1 MFDNGDI
8 KLNKL
13 TNFFSAAATK
23 RPAITILVVLL
34 LSGFFG
40 YMASQQEELNTSFG
54 GELDTPEIKAQTKLG
69 EYFQTSGSQS
79 VFQIIL
85 SGDDVLT
92 VDGYLA
98 WQELKQT
105 VAQSEIAP
113 YLVSQPGQPLIA
125 GFFAPI
131 DFARTYDYSIDINSM
146 NDEQFKAL
154 YVKANSQMPPEFKAF
169 ASALLSE
176 SYDED
181 AVTASAGLAI
191 ITVDSAKFVEEYGLE
206 AGAFIEQP
214 RMEVALNNSLS
225 EIQVGNVKVSGFSFG
240 LLFGDEGEDFQQEI
254 GGLFAQAFVIILVV
268 LSYIFFMKSKLF
280 SRKPLNILRRL
291 IAISFMAFGIAGV
304 ISPLV
309 SDLETPLLSWM
320 MLDDPLLGRMIPLS
334 VFTFGFL
341 LNSRRRSSS
350 DLFLSL
356 GAILLSIGWM
366 TGAGTILG
374 PGYLDIIGA
383 PNQVSQI
390 APIILIGLGVDYAIH
405 FNSRYREEIGS
416 GNSIDGAT
424 SSTLKSVGIALTLAT
439 LATMVGFLT
448 NIVSPLPE
456 LKDFGIL
463 VSVGI
468 FFAFF
473 LVMTFVPAI
482 RTLLDKRAEKKEKI
496 DSEAFTSSGDSVL
509 NKISEAS
516 GIIPRKLKIVAI
528 GLLVTVS
535 TYGYI
540 SFTNLETIFEFTD
553 FLPEDNPVVKTLDL
567 LSEEFGG
574 GFGETTSVLIEGDD
588 LATPEIHNA
597 LIASINNLSEKENI
611 VVYAGNVAAESVLSS
626 MGELLTPA
634 AGPPG
639 APAGPPDVELI
650 SSLVGYGVDL
660 MSGAEGLEGL
670 KVKNTSDVKGLYEFL
685 AAKDPEAFLAYI
697 YFDENNNVTAQQV
710 RITTSAGSLGAAQLR
725 DDIYV
730 AFAPMINLG
739 IDVAATNDAIVTQSV
754 SDLISKSQF
763 QSLIFA
769 ILASMTFLIIYY
781 FLDMRRPFLGVITI
795 MPVIAIVMG
804 TYLGMYYLDIPLNPV
819 TSTLS
824 GLAIGIGVPF
834 VIHVTNRFR
843 ESLSQG
849 NNPIEAATKT
859 LKTTGGSLFGS
870 AFTTMAGFGILMTST
885 LKPFQQMGQ
894 VVVVAL
900 GFALVASI
908 LILPT
913 MLVFWANYHNKKTAK
928 SL

>member
-1 MFDNGDI
+1 MKI
-8 KLNKL
+8 L
-13 TNFFSAAATK
+13 TNFFSSAATK
-23 RPAITILVVLL
+23 RPLVTILIVLL
-34 LSGFFG
+34 LTGFFG
-40 YMASQQEELNTSFG
+40 YMAGQSEELNTSFG
-54 GELDTPEIKAQTKLG
+54 GELDTPEIKAQSKLG

-79 VFQIIL
+79 VFQIII
-85 SGDDVLT
+85 SGEDVLT

-98 WQELKQT
+98 WVEVQKT
-105 VAQSEIAP
+105 ISESDLQP
-113 YLVSQPGQPLIA
+113 YLVSQPGQSSVQ
-125 GFFAPI
+125 GFFAPV
-131 DFARTYDYSIDINSM
+131 DIAMSFNPMLNM
-146 NDEQFKAL
+146 NAIKAMDDVQFKNL
-154 YVKANSQMPPEFKAF
+154 YNQANSQMPPEFKAF

-181 AVTASAGLAI
+181 KTSASAGLAI
-191 ITVDSAKFVEEYGLE
+191 VTVDTAKFVEEYGFD
-206 AGAFIEQP
+206 GAFIEQP
-214 RMEVALNNSLS
+214 KMEVALNKSLS
-225 EIQVGNVKVSGFSFG
+225 QIAVGNVKVSGFSFG

-254 GGLFAQAFVIILVV
+254 GGLFAQAFAIILVV
-268 LSYIFFMKSKLF
+268 LSYIFFMKSSSF
-280 SRKPLNILRRL
+280 SKRPVNLLRRL
-291 IAISFMAFGIAGV
+291 LALVLMIFGITGV
-304 ISPLV
+304 VLPLA
-309 SDLETPLLSWM
+309 SDIELAFLSWM
-320 MLDDPLLGRMIPLS
+320 QLDDPLLGRIIPLS
-334 VFTFGFL
+334 TFTFGFL
-341 LNSRRRSSS
+341 LNSRRRTSS

-366 TGAGTILG
+366 QGAGTILG

-416 GNSIDGAT
+416 GNTINGST
-424 SSTLKSVGIALTLAT
+424 TSTLKSVGIALTLAT
-439 LATMVGFLT
+439 LATIVGFLT

-482 RTLLDKRAEKKEKI
+482 RTLLDRRAEKKEKI

-516 GIIPRKLKIVAI
+516 GIIPKKLKLIALA
-528 GLLVTVS
+528 LLVSVS
-535 TYGYI
+535 SYGYI

-588 LATPEIHNA
+588 LATAEVHNA
-597 LIASINNLSEKENI
+597 LIQSINNLSDKENI
-611 VVYAGNVAAESVLSS
+611 IVYAGNVAQESVVGSL
-626 MGELLTPA
+626 GQLLAPQS
-634 AGPPG
+634 GPPG
-639 APAGPPDVELI
+639 APAGPPDMELI
-650 SSLVGYGVDL
+650 GTLSSYGVDI
-660 MSGAEGLEGL
+660 MSGGQGLDGL
-670 KVKNTSDVKGLYEFL
+670 IVKTGGDVQGLYEYLVGKDSETFL
-685 AAKDPEAFLAYI
+685 ASI
-697 YFDENNNVTAQQV
+697 YFDENSKVTAAQV
-710 RITTSAGSLGAAQLR
+710 RISTSAGSLAAAQLR
-725 DDIYV
+725 DDIYD
-730 AFAPMINLG
+730 AFKPMTDLG

-754 SDLISKSQF
+754 SDLISQSQF

-769 ILASMTFLIIYY
+769 ILASMSFLVIYY

-795 MPVIAIVMG
+795 LPVVAIVMG

-843 ESLSQG
+843 EALAQN
-849 NNPIEAATKT
+849 NNPVDAAIST
-859 LKTTGGSLFGS
+859 LRTTGGSLFGS

>member
-1 MFDNGDI
+1 MKI
-8 KLNKL
+8 L
-13 TNFFSAAATK
+13 TNFFSSAATK
-23 RPAITILVVLL
+23 RPLITIMIVFLI
-34 LSGFFG
+34 SGFFG
-40 YMASQQEELNTSFG
+40 YMAGQAEELNTSFG
-54 GELDTPEIKAQTKLG
+54 GELDTPEIKAQSKLG
-69 EYFQTSGSQS
+69 DYFQTSGSQS

-98 WQELKQT
+98 WEELKNT
-105 VAQSEIAP
+105 VSESEIAT
-113 YLVSQPGQPLIA
+113 YLVSQPGQPLVN
-125 GFFAPI
+125 GFFAPV
-131 DFARTYDYSIDINSM
+131 DFAITFNPMLNVDAIKAMD
-146 NDEQFKAL
+146 DAQFKSF
-154 YVKANSQMPPEFKAF
+154 YNQANSQMPPEFKAF

-181 AVTASAGLAI
+181 ATTATAGLAI
-191 ITVDSAKFVEEYGLE
+191 ITVDSNKFVEEYGFS
-206 AGAFIEQP
+206 GAFVEQP
-214 RMEVALNNSLS
+214 RMEVALNESLN
-225 EIQVGNVKVSGFSFG
+225 EISVGNVNVSGFSFG
-240 LLFGDEGEDFQQEI
+240 LLFGDEGDDFQQEI

-268 LSYIFFMKSKLF
+268 LSYIFFMKGKSF
-280 SRKPLNILRRL
+280 NRKPFNLLRRL
-291 IAISFMAFGIAGV
+291 LATSLMAFGLAGV
-304 ISPLV
+304 ITPLV
-309 SDLETPLLSWM
+309 SDLQTPLLDWM
-320 MLDDPLLGRMIPLS
+320 QLDDPLLGRMIPLS
-334 VFTFGFL
+334 VFTLGFL
-341 LNSRRRSSS
+341 INSRRRTSS

-366 TGAGTILG
+366 QGAGTILG

-405 FNSRYREEIGS
+405 FNSRFREEIGS
-416 GNSIDGAT
+416 GNTVNGST
-424 SSTLKSVGIALTLAT
+424 TSTLKSVGIALTLAT

-456 LKDFGIL
+456 LRDFGIL

-482 RTLLDKRAEKKEKI
+482 RTLLDRRAEKRSKI
-496 DSEAFTSSGDSVL
+496 DSDAFTSSGDSLL

-516 GIIPRKLKIVAI
+516 GIIPKKLKVIALA
-528 GLLVTVS
+528 LLVTVS
-535 TYGYI
+535 SYGYI
-540 SFTNLETIFEFTD
+540 SFSNLETIFEFTD
-553 FLPEDNPVVKTLDL
+553 FLPEDNPVVQTLDL

-588 LATPEIHNA
+588 LATPEVHNA
-597 LIASINNLSEKENI
+597 LIESINNLADKENI
-611 VVYAGNVAAESVLSS
+611 VVYAGNVAAESVIGSL
-626 MGELLTPA
+626 GEMLAPQT
-634 AGPPG
+634 GPPG
-639 APAGPPDVELI
+639 APVGPPDMELI
-650 SSLVGYGVDL
+650 GTLAGYGVDV
-660 MSGAEGLEGL
+660 MSGKQGIEALN
-670 KVKNTSDVKGLYEFL
+670 VKNDADVKGLYSFLLNKDAETFL
-685 AAKDPEAFLAYI
+685 ATM
-697 YFDENNNVTAQQV
+697 YFDENSNMTAQQV

-730 AFAPMINLG
+730 AFAPLINLG
-739 IDVAATNDAIVTQSV
+739 LDVAATNDAIVTQSV
-754 SDLISKSQF
+754 SDLISTSQF

-769 ILASMTFLIIYY
+769 ILASMSFLIIYY

-795 MPVIAIVMG
+795 LPVIAIVMG

-843 ESLSQG
+843 EALTKN
-849 NNPIEAATKT
+849 NNPVDAAITT
-859 LKTTGGSLFGS
+859 LRTTGGSLFGS

>member
-1 MFDNGDI
+1 MKI
-8 KLNKL
+8 L
-13 TNFFSAAATK
+13 TNFFSSAATK
-23 RPAITILVVLL
+23 RPLITIMIVFLI
-34 LSGFFG
+34 SGFFG
-40 YMASQQEELNTSFG
+40 YMAGQAEELNTSFG
-54 GELDTPEIKAQTKLG
+54 GELDTPEIKAQSKLG
-69 EYFQTSGSQS
+69 DYFQTSGSQS

-98 WQELKQT
+98 WEELKNT
-105 VAQSEIAP
+105 VSKSEIAT
-113 YLVSQPGQPLIA
+113 YLVSQPGQPLVN
-125 GFFAPI
+125 GFFAPV
-131 DFARTYDYSIDINSM
+131 DFAITFNPMLNVDAIKAMD
-146 NDEQFKAL
+146 DAQFKSF
-154 YVKANSQMPPEFKAF
+154 YNQANSQMPPEFKAF

-181 AVTASAGLAI
+181 ATTATAGLAI
-191 ITVDSAKFVEEYGLE
+191 ITVDSNKFVEEYGFS
-206 AGAFIEQP
+206 GAFVEQP
-214 RMEVALNNSLS
+214 RMEVALNESLN
-225 EIQVGNVKVSGFSFG
+225 EISVGNVNVSGFSFG
-240 LLFGDEGEDFQQEI
+240 LLFGDEGDDFQQEI

-268 LSYIFFMKSKLF
+268 LSYIFFMKGKSF
-280 SRKPLNILRRL
+280 NRKPFNLLRRL
-291 IAISFMAFGIAGV
+291 LATSLMAFGLAGV
-304 ISPLV
+304 ITPLV
-309 SDLETPLLSWM
+309 SDLKTPLLDWM
-320 MLDDPLLGRMIPLS
+320 QLDDPLLGRMIPLS
-334 VFTFGFL
+334 VFTLGFL
-341 LNSRRRSSS
+341 INSRRRTSS

-366 TGAGTILG
+366 QGAGTILG

-405 FNSRYREEIGS
+405 FNSRFREEIGS
-416 GNSIDGAT
+416 GNTVNGST
-424 SSTLKSVGIALTLAT
+424 TSTLKSVGIALTLAT

-456 LKDFGIL
+456 LRDFGIL

-482 RTLLDKRAEKKEKI
+482 RTLLDRRAEKKSKI
-496 DSEAFTSSGDSVL
+496 DSDAFTSSGDSLL

-516 GIIPRKLKIVAI
+516 GIIPKKLKVIALA
-528 GLLVTVS
+528 LLVTVS
-535 TYGYI
+535 SYGYI
-540 SFTNLETIFEFTD
+540 SFSNLETIFEFTD
-553 FLPEDNPVVKTLDL
+553 FLPEDNPVVQTLDL

-588 LATPEIHNA
+588 LATPEVHNA
-597 LIASINNLSEKENI
+597 LIESINNLADKENI
-611 VVYAGNVAAESVLSS
+611 VVYAGNVAAESVIGSL
-626 MGELLTPA
+626 GEMLAPQT
-634 AGPPG
+634 GPPG
-639 APAGPPDVELI
+639 APVGPPDMELI
-650 SSLVGYGVDL
+650 GTLAGYGVDV
-660 MSGAEGLEGL
+660 MSGKQGIEALN
-670 KVKNTSDVKGLYEFL
+670 VKNDADVKGLYAFLLNKDAETFL
-685 AAKDPEAFLAYI
+685 ATM
-697 YFDENNNVTAQQV
+697 YFDENSNMTAQQV

-730 AFAPMINLG
+730 AFAPLINLG
-739 IDVAATNDAIVTQSV
+739 LDVAATNDAIVTQSV
-754 SDLISKSQF
+754 SDLISTSQF

-769 ILASMTFLIIYY
+769 ILASMSFLIIYY

-795 MPVIAIVMG
+795 LPVIAIVMG

-843 ESLSQG
+843 EALTKN
-849 NNPIEAATKT
+849 NNPVDAAITT
-859 LKTTGGSLFGS
+859 LRTTGGSLFGS